1 MKNWGSMH
9 PLSFM
14 MVTWPREDNNSDCD
28 YKVSVEL
35 FGQTSAYEDI
45 RVQLCTR
52 SAPKEQPNKSYNET
66 LNSTDLSADK
76 LNIEQ
81 IPECEIH
88 PMFIWAENECNSV
101 VSTQGMVLGSPEFDL
116 ENERD
121 EDESVP
127 VVDLHGKMQT
137 EGLFLLTSNYM
148 FEDGICQALDLDG
161 NSQRDN
167 AENKSL
173 KRIGADYID

>member
-1 MKNWGSMH
+1 
-9 PLSFM
+9 
-14 MVTWPREDNNSDCD
+14 
-28 YKVSVEL
+28 
-35 FGQTSAYEDI
+35 
-45 RVQLCTR
+45 VQLCTR

-81 IPECEIH
+81 IPEFEIH
-88 PMFIWAENECNSV
+88 PKFIWAENECNSV
-101 VSTQGMVLGSPEFDL
+101 VSTQGMVLGSPEIDL
-116 ENERD
+116 ENERN

-127 VVDLHGKMQT
+127 VVDLHGKVQT
-137 EGLFLLTSNYM
+137 EDLFLLTSNYM